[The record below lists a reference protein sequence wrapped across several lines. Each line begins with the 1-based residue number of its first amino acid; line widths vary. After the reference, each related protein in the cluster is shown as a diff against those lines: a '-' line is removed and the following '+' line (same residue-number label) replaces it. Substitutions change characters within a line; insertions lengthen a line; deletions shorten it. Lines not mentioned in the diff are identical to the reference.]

1 MITFPIATES
11 FIAYQENGI
20 SRKLKTFEKDLAAVV
35 VELANVSYQ
44 EGMEGRAHTVSMEDV
59 EAFFQEQGKEE
70 AFRKTAR
77 IWESICN
84 GPSEAME
91 SGAGGYI
98 PKFGRYSLRLCP
110 DSGGR
115 WADAP
120 RFSHRLACRLL

>member
-77 IWESICN
+77 IWESICWWCDRAYQA
-84 GPSEAME
+84 GKEAAQH
-91 SGAGGYI
+91 G
-98 PKFGRYSLRLCP
+98 
-110 DSGGR
+110 
-115 WADAP
+115 
-120 RFSHRLACRLL
+120 